1 MGKLK
6 STTKQRGWIAFAGT
20 SLIMIAIIIILLE
33 ISRNQLHQQTIDQEF
48 HILDTSFQENLQDIE
63 LNSLSSDLN
72 ISSNAP
78 FLSDLNKLELAA
90 LECLNIPQVF
100 GVQAYDLSGKSLDLS
115 TSLHFSSLKGET
127 LTKVLLE
134 GWGHQINEEETWSLF
149 FLSEELEHS
158 YVIELQLL
166 VEPLHSSLNAIDQT
180 ILKQGVFL
188 KLGAILLLALI
199 YQKLFSQLAAK
210 EHSLIEQSK
219 VLAETNLKLSQV
231 YKTVGLG
238 SMTGHLMHGL
248 KTPLTNLQ
256 AITRELITKEGF
268 MEPDLQKTVEDIQS
282 MVSRALRSLQE
293 IEAGKE
299 QYTLSIGELV
309 ELAQKRFDQDF
320 PDAKLLVQLSS
331 SKKISLNNLQC
342 QLTLA
347 ILENLFKNSIDAKT
361 DTEIS
366 LKFDTSKEGILK
378 LIVSDNAGGIASPIT
393 EKIFSPISS
402 TKPGGSGIG
411 LALSFQLAESMEGSL
426 QLEHSNSSGTS
437 FSLSIPMPLSL
448 SS

>member
-20 SLIMIAIIIILLE
+20 SLIMIAIIIILLG
-33 ISRNQLHQQTIDQEF
+33 ISRKQLHQQTIDQEF
-48 HILDTSFQENLQDIE
+48 HILDTSYQENLQDIE
-63 LNSLSSDLN
+63 MNSLSSDLN
-72 ISSNAP
+72 ISSSAP

-115 TSLHFSSLKGET
+115 TSLHFSSLNGET

-134 GWGHQINEEETWSLF
+134 RWGHQINQEETWSLF
-149 FLSEELEHS
+149 FLSEEFEHS
-158 YVIELQLL
+158 YVIEFQLL
-166 VEPLHSSLNAIDQT
+166 VEPLYTSFNAIDQT

-188 KLGAILLLALI
+188 MLGAILLLALI

-256 AITRELITKEGF
+256 AITRDLITKEGF
-268 MEPDLQKTVEDIQS
+268 MEPDLQKTVEDIQC
-282 MVSRALRSLQE
+282 MVSRALQSLQE

-299 QYTLSIGELV
+299 QYTLSIGEFV
-309 ELAQKRFDQDF
+309 ELVQKRFDQDF
-320 PDAKLLVQLSS
+320 PDAKLWAQFSS

-361 DTEIS
+361 DAEIS
-366 LKFDTSKEGILK
+366 LKFDTSKEGALK

-411 LALSFQLAESMEGSL
+411 LALSYQLAESMEGSL

-448 SS
+448 SY

>member
-6 STTKQRGWIAFAGT
+6 STTKQRGWTAFAGT
-20 SLIMIAIIIILLE
+20 SLIMIAIIIVLLG
-33 ISRNQLHQQTIDQEF
+33 ISRNQLHQQTIDQDF

-72 ISSNAP
+72 ISSSSP

-115 TSLHFSSLKGET
+115 TSLHFSSLNGET
-127 LTKVLLE
+127 LTKVLIE
-134 GWGHQINEEETWSLF
+134 GWSHQINGKENWSLF
-149 FLSEELEHS
+149 LLSEELEHS
-158 YVIELQLL
+158 YVMEFQLL
-166 VEPLHSSLNAIDQT
+166 VEPLHASLSAIDQT
-180 ILKQGVFL
+180 ILKQGFFL
-188 KLGAILLLALI
+188 MLGAILLLALI

-219 VLAETNLKLSQV
+219 VLAETNSKLSQV

-282 MVSRALRSLQE
+282 MVSRALQSLQE

-299 QYTLSIGELV
+299 QYILSIGELV
-309 ELAQKRFDQDF
+309 ELVQKRFDQDL

-361 DTEIS
+361 DAEIS
-366 LKFDTSKEGILK
+366 LKIDTSKEGILK

-393 EKIFSPISS
+393 EKIFNPISS

-411 LALSFQLAESMEGSL
+411 LALSYQLAESMEGSL

>member
-20 SLIMIAIIIILLE
+20 SLVMLSIIIILLG

-48 HILDTSFQENLQDIE
+48 HILDSSLQENLQDIE

-72 ISSNAP
+72 ISSSAP

-115 TSLHFSSLKGET
+115 TSLHFSSLNGEA

-134 GWGHQINEEETWSLF
+134 GWSHQINEQETWSLF
-149 FLSEELEHS
+149 LLSEELEHS
-158 YVIELQLL
+158 YVMEFQLL
-166 VEPLHSSLNAIDQT
+166 VEPLHTSLNVIDQT
-180 ILKQGVFL
+180 ILKQGLFL
-188 KLGAILLLALI
+188 MLGAMLLLALI

-282 MVSRALRSLQE
+282 MVSRTLQSLQE

-320 PDAKLLVQLSS
+320 TDAKLLVQLSS

-361 DTEIS
+361 DAEIS

-411 LALSFQLAESMEGSL
+411 LALSYQLAESMEGSL

-448 SS
+448 SY

>member
-6 STTKQRGWIAFAGT
+6 STTMQRGWIAFAGT
-20 SLIMIAIIIILLE
+20 SLIMIAIIIILLG

-72 ISSNAP
+72 ISSSAP

-115 TSLHFSSLKGET
+115 TSLHFSSLNGET

-134 GWGHQINEEETWSLF
+134 GWSHQINGKETWSLY

-158 YVIELQLL
+158 YVMEFQLL
-166 VEPLHSSLNAIDQT
+166 VEPLHTSLNVIDQT

-188 KLGAILLLALI
+188 MLGAILLLALI

-282 MVSRALRSLQE
+282 MVSRTLQSLQE

-299 QYTLSIGELV
+299 QYTLSIGEFV
-309 ELAQKRFDQDF
+309 ELVQKRFDQDF
-320 PDAKLLVQLSS
+320 PDAKLWVQLSS

-361 DTEIS
+361 DAEIS

-411 LALSFQLAESMEGSL
+411 LALSYQLAESMEGSL
-426 QLEHSNSSGTS
+426 QLEHSNSLGTS

>member
-6 STTKQRGWIAFAGT
+6 STTKQRGWIAFSST
-20 SLIMIAIIIILLE
+20 SLVMIAIITTLLG
-33 ISRNQLHQQTIDQEF
+33 ISRNQLHQQSIDQDF
-48 HILDTSFQENLQDIE
+48 HILDTSFQENLQDVE
-63 LNSLSSDLN
+63 LNSLSNDLN
-72 ISSNAP
+72 ISSSTP

-115 TSLHFSSLKGET
+115 TSLHFSSLNGKT
-127 LTKVLLE
+127 LDKVLHE
-134 GWGHQINEEETWSLF
+134 GWSHQINGEETWSLF
-149 FLSEELEHS
+149 LLSEELGHS
-158 YVIELQLL
+158 YVMEFQLL
-166 VEPLHSSLNAIDQT
+166 VEPLHASFSAIDQT
-180 ILKQGVFL
+180 ILKQGLFL
-188 KLGAILLLALI
+188 MLGAILLLALI
-199 YQKLFSQLAAK
+199 YQKLFSQIAAK

-219 VLAETNLKLSQV
+219 VLTETNLKLSQV

-282 MVSRALRSLQE
+282 MVSRALQSLQE

-309 ELAQKRFDQDF
+309 ELVQKRFDQDL

-361 DTEIS
+361 DAEIS

-378 LIVSDNAGGIASPIT
+378 LIITDNAGGIASPIT

-411 LALSFQLAESMEGSL
+411 LALSYQLAESMEGSL

-437 FSLSIPMPLSL
+437 FSLSIPTPRSL

>member
-20 SLIMIAIIIILLE
+20 SLIMIAIIIILLG

-63 LNSLSSDLN
+63 LNSLSNDLP
-72 ISSNAP
+72 ISSSAP

-115 TSLHFSSLKGET
+115 TSLHFSSLNGET
-127 LTKVLLE
+127 LGKVSSE
-134 GWGHQINEEETWSLF
+134 GWGHQINEEETWSLY

-166 VEPLHSSLNAIDQT
+166 VEPLQSSFNAIDQT

-188 KLGAILLLALI
+188 MLGAILLLALI

-282 MVSRALRSLQE
+282 MVSRALQSLQE

-299 QYTLSIGELV
+299 QYTLSIGEFV
-309 ELAQKRFDQDF
+309 ELVQKRFDQDF
-320 PDAKLLVQLSS
+320 PDAKLWVQL
-331 SKKISLNNLQC
+331 
-342 QLTLA
+342 A
-347 ILENLFKNSIDAKT
+347 PARRF
-361 DTEIS
+361 
-366 LKFDTSKEGILK
+366 
-378 LIVSDNAGGIASPIT
+378 
-393 EKIFSPISS
+393 
-402 TKPGGSGIG
+402 
-411 LALSFQLAESMEGSL
+411 
-426 QLEHSNSSGTS
+426 H
-437 FSLSIPMPLSL
+437 
-448 SS
+448 

>member
-1 MGKLK
+1 M
-6 STTKQRGWIAFAGT
+6 
-20 SLIMIAIIIILLE
+20 
-33 ISRNQLHQQTIDQEF
+33 
-48 HILDTSFQENLQDIE
+48 
-63 LNSLSSDLN
+63 
-72 ISSNAP
+72 
-78 FLSDLNKLELAA
+78 
-90 LECLNIPQVF
+90 
-100 GVQAYDLSGKSLDLS
+100 
-115 TSLHFSSLKGET
+115 
-127 LTKVLLE
+127 
-134 GWGHQINEEETWSLF
+134 
-149 FLSEELEHS
+149 
-158 YVIELQLL
+158 
-166 VEPLHSSLNAIDQT
+166 
-180 ILKQGVFL
+180 
-188 KLGAILLLALI
+188 LGAILLLALI

-238 SMTGHLMHGL
+238 SMAGHLMHGL

-282 MVSRALRSLQE
+282 MVSRALQSLQE

-320 PDAKLLVQLSS
+320 PDAKLLAQFSS

-361 DTEIS
+361 DAEIS
-366 LKFDTSKEGILK
+366 LKFDTSKEGALK

-393 EKIFSPISS
+393 EKIFSPIPS

-411 LALSFQLAESMEGSL
+411 LALSHQLAESMEGSL

-448 SS
+448 AS